1 MQIDSP
7 DDVDELVDDVV
18 NNMNHRAD
26 ALARIEYLRDHF
38 LSMHENPRFAPREK
52 IVQRFDRY
60 LNMLQHMANTGVW
73 AP

>member
-7 DDVDELVDDVV
+7 SDVDELVDKAV

-38 LSMHENPRFAPREK
+38 LDMHENPRFASREK
-52 IVQRFDRY
+52 IVGRFDRY
-60 LNMLQHMANTGVW
+60 LDMLQHMADAGVW